1 MTDGNEF
8 RIFVHFRSKKGFII
22 AEHLLYSIVKELTT
36 RDFSMSEQK
45 NTRQQIIIPLVLCL
59 GLAGGFYIGT
69 TMNTRKASSEV
80 GKDVQKLREVL
91 TFIDKE
97 YVDDVRTEKLV
108 DESIQHLLAKLDPHS
123 VYIPA
128 SERNQANEDLR
139 GNFDGIGVEFNI
151 FQDTI
156 VIISAL
162 AGGPSEALGIMSGDK
177 IVKVDGKDVAG
188 VGITSPDVMKLLKG
202 PSGTEVKVSI
212 QRSGATEPIE
222 FTIVR
227 DKIPQFSLDVAYMVD
242 PETGYIK
249 ISRFAATTY
258 DEFSAAL
265 TKLKGR
271 GMKRLVLDLQ
281 SNGGG
286 YMEIAIQMADDF
298 LSGGKKIVYTD
309 GKDKD
314 LNRHATSG
322 SDGNFEQGD
331 LIVLV
336 NEWSASASEI
346 LAGALQDNDRALV
359 VGRRS
364 YGKGLVQNPFSLTD
378 GSELRLTISRYYTPS
393 GRSIQK
399 PYDDEEEY
407 SQDIL
412 SRYQKGE
419 FFHADSIHF
428 NDTLKYTTANGR
440 TVYGGGGIM
449 PDYFI
454 PLDTTQNSHYLNELY
469 ATTTIYEYAFK
480 YAERNKKELERK
492 GFDAFFTSFTVTD
505 GMLDDLAKLGQKKKL
520 KPDYEELRTKKRLFQ
535 IHVKAQIA
543 RKIWGNDGLYPIMN
557 ENNEIFQQALKLFDR
572 IPELNKKPM

>member
-1 MTDGNEF
+1 
-8 RIFVHFRSKKGFII
+8 
-22 AEHLLYSIVKELTT
+22 
-36 RDFSMSEQK
+36 MSEQK
-45 NTRQQIIIPLVLCL
+45 NTRYQISLPLVLCL
-59 GLAGGFYIGT
+59 GLAGGIFIGT
-69 TMNTRKASSEV
+69 SLNTQKTSSEV

-91 TFIDKE
+91 TYIDQK
-97 YVDDVRTEKLV
+97 YVDDIKTDKLV

-128 SERNQANEDLR
+128 SDRLQANEDLR

-162 AGGPSEALGIMSGDK
+162 AGGPSEALGILSGDK
-177 IVKVDGKDVAG
+177 IIKVDGKDVAG
-188 VGITSPDVMKLLKG
+188 VGITSPAVMKLLKG
-202 PSGTEVKVSI
+202 PSGTEVKISI
-212 QRSGATEPIE
+212 QRSGTTEPLE

-258 DEFSAAL
+258 DEFATAL
-265 TKLKGR
+265 AKLKGR
-271 GMKRLVLDLQ
+271 GMKRLILDLQ

-286 YMEIAIQMADDF
+286 YMQVAIQMADDF
-298 LSGGKKIVYTD
+298 LSGGKKIVYTN
-309 GKDKD
+309 GKDKK
-314 LNRHATSG
+314 LNTDAVSTGRGT
-322 SDGNFEQGD
+322 FEEGD

-364 YGKGLVQNPFSLTD
+364 YGKGLVQNPFDLSD

-412 SRYQKGE
+412 SRYKKGE

-428 NDTLKYTTANGR
+428 NDTLKYTTQNGR

-480 YAERNKKELERK
+480 YADKNRKDLESK
-492 GFDAFFTSFTVTD
+492 GFDAFFTTFNVTD
-505 GMLDDLAKLGQKKKL
+505 AMLNDMVKLGQQKKL
-520 KPDYEELRTKKRLFQ
+520 KPDYEELRLKKRLFQ

-557 ENNEIFQQALKLFDR
+557 ENNEIFQQAIKLFDR
-572 IPELNKKPM
+572 IPELNKKPL